1 MKVINQLC
9 SYDFFIRTNISTVWD
24 FEKLHIHLNQLPTS
38 NCYSGDGPL
47 PGYGQNGY
55 YLSGVDTIVTPE
67 MINSMISNEHL
78 VDFKIV
84 EDAAMGKYF
93 HGVLGAPMLPN
104 RICFFEDI
112 QSVYEIDKINNRI
125 NEAIANN
132 RDHYRVK
139 TLNNNRE
146 QIDMVICRQ
155 ILEKIYN
162 IRL

>member
-1 MKVINQLC
+1 
-9 SYDFFIRTNISTVWD
+9 
-24 FEKLHIHLNQLPTS
+24 
-38 NCYSGDGPL
+38 
-47 PGYGQNGY
+47 
-55 YLSGVDTIVTPE
+55 
-67 MINSMISNEHL
+67 MISNEHL

-93 HGVLGAPMLPN
+93 HGLMGAPMLPN

-125 NEAIANN
+125 NDAIANN

-139 TLNNNRE
+139 TSNHNRE